1 MVEHG
6 PFPLFQARGAKK
18 IQGYSQV
25 VYRPAGRDKRT
36 ARGQNQVESRKPLT
50 YLIIWGGSR
59 TSIPKEMF
67 SAICDHR
74 GCESSKAHDKDNLSD
89 DHSDAVTVAISE
101 LRTHCDKEERKNAVD
116 RRAYH
121 SQIV

>member
-1 MVEHG
+1 MRENN
-6 PFPLFQARGAKK
+6 
-18 IQGYSQV
+18 S
-25 VYRPAGRDKRT
+25 
-36 ARGQNQVESRKPLT
+36 
-50 YLIIWGGSR
+50 W
-59 TSIPKEMF
+59 
-67 SAICDHR
+67 
-74 GCESSKAHDKDNLSD
+74 KAHEKDNLSD